1 MYPQVVQK
9 EDLYTGYID
18 MHRIIQLVTQALD
31 SDKSKNSIIQRNK
44 QAKDTNPNKQEAT
57 SWIAYNLQEWPRI
70 WTKDNQLKK
79 NQLVDWNPGLPEVK
93 GLSHW
98 PFRQGAIWKCLNFS
112 RKQKKFL

>member
-44 QAKDTNPNKQEAT
+44 QAKDKNPNKQEAT
-57 SWIAYNLQEWPRI
+57 TWIAITYKNDQEFG
-70 WTKDNQLKK
+70 LKINNK
-79 NQLVDWNPGLPEVK
+79 KKPAGGLEARPAR
-93 GLSHW
+93 G
-98 PFRQGAIWKCLNFS
+98 
-112 RKQKKFL
+112 